1 MSKIINTHQGSK
13 LNILRYFWFASLPKS
28 LTEADL
34 FIINGACKLEMGEL
48 TDIFKKNEL

>member
-1 MSKIINTHQGSK
+1 MSKIINTHQGSM
-13 LNILRYFWFASLPKS
+13 LHILRYFWFASLPKS

-34 FIINGACKLEMGEL
+34 FIINGVCKLEMGEL